1 MNSETVNLINRLYP
15 EIRDDLLT
23 ALVGGVVNEPIIF
36 DDKVDFYPL
45 SQAARDVRS
54 ITGTVT
60 PEGTDQS
67 QRFTFQRSLDFEV
80 VIGDG
85 ASAIVWQKGG
95 KRPDDDTIFYVDYF
109 IPNSRSPITDINVG
123 SVSRT
128 ICEAVGR
135 EVATVYQQ
143 INQAYLA
150 GFVDTATGK
159 SLDLVV
165 AILGIQRKQKGN
177 AIGLVTFFR
186 DPQADGNITINEGTV
201 LSTSKNEATF
211 VTTEIRTLQK
221 GQVRIDVP
229 VTAGENSSGKA
240 GLVKANAI
248 TTLAQPIAGISRVIN
263 FDATVLASEDE
274 TDEQLRARAKAAL
287 RGAGKG
293 TLAALAQAIFDERA
307 VLSEVWEPNSP
318 PAKQSALGTVKL
330 LIEAEPERFPSL
342 QTAVEQTRAAGI
354 QTTLVARY
362 IYFKPRIVAELIPG
376 LPAVAKPRVIDD
388 TISAI
393 QTYVDTLSSGDNAE
407 GAKILDAIATIKEVV
422 KDSTGK
428 PKARII
434 EVATWRTDI
443 GRPGTAD
450 LTDALLIAFQSV
462 PPNDP
467 EAQRAALNRVLNET
481 TTSIV
486 PTGRRIADRSLI
498 IGLTGQPA
506 KDGEIEI
513 GRFKI
518 SATVGNEKWWIVL
531 DLEPA
536 DIVLVE
542 TST

>member
-45 SQAARDVRS
+45 SQPARDVRS
-54 ITGTVT
+54 ITGVVT
-60 PEGTDQS
+60 PDGMDQA
-67 QRFTFQRSLDFEV
+67 QRFTFQRSIDFEV
-80 VIGDG
+80 VIGDV

-95 KRPDDDTIFYVDYF
+95 QHPDDDTIFYVDYF

-128 ICEAVGR
+128 ICEAIGR
-135 EVATVYQQ
+135 EIATVYQQ

-150 GFVDTATGK
+150 GFVDTAEGK

-165 AILGIQRKQKGN
+165 AILGIDRKKKGN

-186 DPQADGNITINEGTV
+186 DPQADGNTTINEGTV

-229 VTAGENSSGKA
+229 ITAAENSSGKT
-240 GLVKANAI
+240 GLVKANTI
-248 TTLAQPIAGISRVIN
+248 TTLAQPIAGILRVTN
-263 FDATVLASEDE
+263 FDATVLGSEDE
-274 TDEQLRARAKAAL
+274 TDEQLRIRAKAAL

-318 PAKQSALGTVKL
+318 PAKQSKPGTVQL

-342 QTAVEQTRAAGI
+342 QTAVEQTRAAGV

-362 IYFKPRIVAELIPG
+362 IYFKPRIVVEVVRN
-376 LPAVAKPRVIDD
+376 LPAIAKPKVIDD
-388 TISAI
+388 IIAAV
-393 QTYVDTLSSGDNAE
+393 QTYVDTLSSGNDAE
-407 GAKILDAIATIKEVV
+407 GEKILDAIATIKEVV
-422 KDSTGK
+422 KFTNGK
-428 PKARII
+428 PKARLI
-434 EVATWRTDI
+434 EVTTWRTDI
-443 GRPGTAD
+443 GRPGTAQ
-450 LTDALLIAFQSV
+450 LTDALLIAFQGV
-462 PPNDP
+462 PLTDP
-467 EAQRAALNRVLNET
+467 EAQRAAVSRVLSET
-481 TTSIV
+481 STSIV

-498 IGLTGQPA
+498 VGPTGQPA

-513 GRFKI
+513 GQFKI
-518 SATVGNEKWWIVL
+518 SATIGSEKWWIVL

-542 TST
+542 TSA

>member
-1 MNSETVNLINRLYP
+1 VNSETVNLINRLYP

-36 DDKVDFYPL
+36 DEKVDFYPL
-45 SQAARDVRS
+45 SQTAREVRS

-60 PEGTDQS
+60 PEGMEQA
-67 QRFTFQRSLDFEV
+67 QRFTFQRGLDFEV
-80 VIGDG
+80 ALGES
-85 ASAIVWQKGG
+85 ASAIVWQKNGTH
-95 KRPDDDTIFYVDYF
+95 PDDDTIFYVDYF

-128 ICEAVGR
+128 ICESIGR
-135 EVATVYQQ
+135 EIATVYQQ

-165 AILGIQRKQKGN
+165 AILGIERKRKGN
-177 AIGLVTFFR
+177 AIGQVTFFR
-186 DPQADGNITINEGTV
+186 DPQADGNITLSEDIL

-229 VTAGENSSGKA
+229 IRAAENSSGKA
-240 GLVKANAI
+240 GLVQANSI
-248 TTLAQPIAGISRVIN
+248 TTLAQPITGIARVNN

-293 TLAALAQAIFDERA
+293 TLAALAQAIFEERA
-307 VLSEVWEPNSP
+307 ILSEVWEPNSP
-318 PAKQSALGTVKL
+318 PTKQSDPGTVQL
-330 LIEAEPERFPSL
+330 LVETEPERFPSL

-362 IYFKPRIVAELIPG
+362 IYFKLRIVAEVVPN
-376 LPAVAKPRVIDD
+376 LPAVAKPKIIED
-388 TISAI
+388 IIAAI
-393 QTYVDTLSSGDNAE
+393 QTYIDTLSSGGDAE
-407 GAKILDAIATIKEVV
+407 GAKILAAIAAIKEIRQQA
-422 KDSTGK
+422 GK

-434 EVATWRTDI
+434 EVTTWRTDI

-450 LTDALLIAFQSV
+450 LVDALLIAFQGV
-462 PPNDP
+462 PVTDP
-467 EAQRAALNRVLNET
+467 EAQRTAINAVLTET
-481 TTSIV
+481 TPSIV

-498 IGLTGQPA
+498 LGATGQPA

-513 GRFKI
+513 GQFKI
-518 SATVGNEKWWIVL
+518 SATVGGDQWWIVL

-536 DIVLVE
+536 DIVLIE
-542 TST
+542 PST